1 MKISKMKLWS
11 NGNIRAFFDLETE
24 EGIIIKGFKVVDGSN
39 GLFVGFPASKGKDDN
54 WYDDVYMSKEMK
66 ISLNNLAIDF
76 HNKLLNESEN
86 SIRETTEDDNNYYGE
101 NNPMKDLPF

>member
-66 ISLNNLAIDF
+66 IHLNNIVVDYYNNELRINEQQTF
-76 HNKLLNESEN
+76 NENKNENHYDQN
-86 SIRETTEDDNNYYGE
+86 SSV
-101 NNPMKDLPF
+101 KDLPF